1 MDSCEFVAFVVAFL
15 TKGQRIEEE
24 CRRPLV
30 VLGASE
36 DARSQALGVAGAFPR
51 LDAHRWCVSRTSFT
65 LRKLHFLPCCLHGIV
80 RIHSIR
86 GCVFDEKGSG
96 SKRSAV
102 VRALS
107 FWGRAKT
114 LDPRHPTPKLCS
126 CSSPQSTLCRWNRAF
141 ALRRSVHRVSAQ
153 AQFHRD
159 KLGGGHARAIALFKM
174 ECHGLTVIG
183 TCSFGP
189 SVPTVLGHRSPSQP
203 RDTSVRV
210 STTRPAA
217 GIRNRR
223 MRCGGEGPAFQ
234 AFGLLEFGLKPGP
247 KGPGWQNGW
256 PAWAGR

>member
-1 MDSCEFVAFVVAFL
+1 MH
-15 TKGQRIEEE
+15 
-24 CRRPLV
+24 CRSGGERRRSTP
-30 VLGASE
+30 GA
-36 DARSQALGVAGAFPR
+36 RR
-51 LDAHRWCVSRTSFT
+51 CWCVSTAACASVVRFEDFTHPTKTSFT
-65 LRKLHFLPCCLHGIV
+65 LRKLHVLHYGLHGFV